1 MKEAWKRNLAK
12 LEEFPAMCGCF
23 RFPAFAGFCCQS
35 WFGFGGWT
43 DTQISSDLSEG
54 WRQKLGCLKQ
64 DVNGLF
70 AGVPVDAAYLQASL
84 RFSCWH
90 SLRPPHVLGN
100 ERCGRFDTPATTMAD
115 VRVQWRHI
123 LIKPYD
129 KNNQCMLES
138 KWSGLKLQ
146 LEGTID
152 HLVSSVK
159 MKDGIPLLSSTAG
172 ENMKETC
179 VTWPRR
185 KKRKSKA
192 KKKAPNDKWHVI
204 LSHFWPCCSLTCST
218 TATNVFHGE
227 PSADWLATEGSVTR
241 RETCA
246 DVRKTSSPSSSL
258 LLMFRSSWLSSVSG
272 TDSPKAFF
280 AAVFIGMHAHEH
292 CLSAWVDYRSIL
304 N

>member
-1 MKEAWKRNLAK
+1 MAGFLPARSELFPWLKDAFLDEFNQHHMNWLRISAFISVAFPRKLHPEAVFCHARMSDPIFSWETHSTFMSRISIWFFYRAHKTLKSNWNNILEKSLLLKMKEAWKRNLAK

-100 ERCGRFDTPATTMAD
+100 ERCGRFDTPVTTMAD
-115 VRVQWRHI
+115 VRVQWRHK

-172 ENMKETC
+172 ENMNETC

-192 KKKAPNDKWHVI
+192 KKK
-204 LSHFWPCCSLTCST
+204 L
-218 TATNVFHGE
+218 
-227 PSADWLATEGSVTR
+227 
-241 RETCA
+241 
-246 DVRKTSSPSSSL
+246 
-258 LLMFRSSWLSSVSG
+258 
-272 TDSPKAFF
+272 
-280 AAVFIGMHAHEH
+280 
-292 CLSAWVDYRSIL
+292 
-304 N
+304 